1 MKKTKQPQQKV
12 EYLPHTVKTI
22 TNLSPQNIKKLN
34 KKQLLDI
41 AQFGAKQSNY
51 RRTRAIKT
59 FESREIPLPTAYKEW
74 SRIEEKATMLKGTP
88 KGVQSYRYIDF
99 SVNSKMTLNQLR
111 AQFHY
116 IQSFLKSKT
125 SITRGWDKQ
134 LVDFRS
140 KISENIEQITGKK
153 VRLLKTS
160 KTKYNQLWEIY
171 NKIDISQYGS
181 YNSTQIQAMIYNE
194 LEERDISNR
203 SRMRLNEDI
212 VEIDT
217 DEILDEIIERLT
229 SDYEKRKGEDD
240 DNSEPFGLGSND

>member
-1 MKKTKQPQQKV
+1 MKKIKQNV
-12 EYLPHTVKTI
+12 EYLPHSIKTI

-41 AQFGAKQSNY
+41 ATFGAKQANY

-59 FESREIPLPTAYKEW
+59 FESKEIPLPTAYKEW
-74 SRIEEKATMLKGTP
+74 SRIEEKAKMLKGTP

-111 AQFHY
+111 SQFHY
-116 IQSFLKSKT
+116 IQSFLKTKT
-125 SITRGWDKQ
+125 SKSRGWDRQ
-134 LVDFRS
+134 LVDFRA

-153 VRLLKTS
+153 VRLSKTS

-194 LEERDISNR
+194 LEERDIKNR
-203 SRMRLNEDI
+203 SRIRLNEDI
-212 VEIDT
+212 LEVDI
-217 DEILDEIIERLT
+217 DEILEEITDRLT
-229 SDYEKRKGEDD
+229 SDYEERKGEDD